1 MCFKAM
7 ATLAMQDVVTLVMQE
22 RSSRSSRVTRNTS
35 KGSNSDDVNWAS
47 MGSEN
52 SSSQTRSRE
61 GSKSKELARGQ
72 TKTSMVS
79 FASFS
84 SESSKQRAM
93 PRWASMAANRSDNE
107 AVKGGVGEKT
117 LLFGPV
123 VGQVSIQEM
132 ILDRS
137 YTFLDYVRG
146 GLELRMI
153 LGIDFT
159 RSNMDT
165 MNPESLH
172 SLCERGLATAY
183 EDAIVSLGQV
193 LRSYDSSNEYFV
205 YGFGAKIP
213 PSHTVC
219 SNCFALTGDFLYPK
233 VKGLDGILQAYRRAL
248 NVVSLHGPSDC
259 VEVLKLAGRFARN
272 FVQEP
277 EKEVLRS
284 TVPPDLIYFVLLIL
298 TDGEMESEKQIVE
311 ELRNLQAYPISV
323 FFIGIGS
330 KDFSFLREL
339 PNALSLNFDT
349 DFDKPKLENVSKT
362 VSRRVVQF
370 VQYSEYESD
379 PEGLVQATLAD
390 LPREIVLY
398 YRMLGVKPRGL
409 ERFENKFGEL
419 LPTPLPKAAKLELL
433 AAKQRTEDR
442 KTREK
447 VLASKGVREDG
458 ASKDTTGS
466 GNRSLMRASSRMSAI
481 SAASA
486 NVPSTDGDESAVASS
501 RLSLPNAAL
510 QEDEEVLQEHQMELS
525 STSEEDAP
533 KRSKR
538 EEDNLPVFLQEERK
552 RLLDEAIAIG
562 YRKHQITRAMRDGIA
577 AATVDVLLD
586 NIRYS
591 GYGKLPSYRDAAI
604 SSLPDDAPLPWN
616 PFKTAAENE
625 KKIKQLDVEM
635 EDYGEQLRALTNP
648 AKSELTRQDV
658 LSTAGIFECRRSRIA
673 PPRPPQSPSPKSPPS
688 PPSPSGR
695 LALRHSNS
703 ALSNTSPGSP
713 SLRNVEDE
721 RREDTG
727 AFEGPGDAT
736 KQVEEA
742 ARRLRSLRSCAGR
755 EGDWPSIKEE
765 DERMHEEDRNI
776 RPPDEP
782 PATLGP
788 PSRSVTKLS
797 SSANSRAYS
806 KGLLE

>member
-1 MCFKAM
+1 MIGSTAAFQWQGGRAYLEDGPKA
-7 ATLAMQDVVTLVMQE
+7 ARRLSAARAVLEQFDVVL
-22 RSSRSSRVTRNTS
+22 
-35 KGSNSDDVNWAS
+35 
-47 MGSEN
+47 
-52 SSSQTRSRE
+52 
-61 GSKSKELARGQ
+61 
-72 TKTSMVS
+72 
-79 FASFS
+79 
-84 SESSKQRAM
+84 
-93 PRWASMAANRSDNE
+93 P
-107 AVKGGVGEKT
+107 
-117 LLFGPV
+117 
-123 VGQVSIQEM
+123 
-132 ILDRS
+132 
-137 YTFLDYVRG
+137 
-146 GLELRMI
+146 
-153 LGIDFT
+153 
-159 RSNMDT
+159 
-165 MNPESLH
+165 
-172 SLCERGLATAY
+172 
-183 EDAIVSLGQV
+183 
-193 LRSYDSSNEYFV
+193 
-205 YGFGAKIP
+205 
-213 PSHTVC
+213 
-219 SNCFALTGDFLYPK
+219 
-233 VKGLDGILQAYRRAL
+233 
-248 NVVSLHGPSDC
+248 
-259 VEVLKLAGRFARN
+259 
-272 FVQEP
+272 
-277 EKEVLRS
+277 
-284 TVPPDLIYFVLLIL
+284 VLLC
-298 TDGEMESEKQIVE
+298 DAE
-311 ELRNLQAYPISV
+311 
-323 FFIGIGS
+323 
-330 KDFSFLREL
+330 
-339 PNALSLNFDT
+339 
-349 DFDKPKLENVSKT
+349 
-362 VSRRVVQF
+362 
-370 VQYSEYESD
+370 
-379 PEGLVQATLAD
+379 D

-458 ASKDTTGS
+458 ASKAGS

-538 EEDNLPVFLQEERK
+538 EEDNLPVFLQEASDICQFQQLRNNCRKERK

-635 EDYGEQLRALTNP
+635 EDYGEQLRALSLPEQLLTNP

-703 ALSNTSPGSP
+703 ALRSP

-765 DERMHEEDRNI
+765 DERMHEVRV
-776 RPPDEP
+776 
-782 PATLGP
+782 
-788 PSRSVTKLS
+788 SF
-797 SSANSRAYS
+797 
-806 KGLLE
+806 